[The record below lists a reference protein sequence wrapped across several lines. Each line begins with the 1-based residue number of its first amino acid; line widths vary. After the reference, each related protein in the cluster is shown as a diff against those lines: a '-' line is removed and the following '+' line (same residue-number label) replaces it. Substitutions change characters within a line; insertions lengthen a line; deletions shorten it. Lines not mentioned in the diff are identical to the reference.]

1 MMKRTVPVLV
11 FLLVAATVAALAAPR
26 VTLILRNGDRIK
38 CELLDL
44 GGSGFEVK
52 SGADVSRLP
61 AGDVALID
69 YVGGAIPR
77 AEITKMQEGRAF
89 IVLRNGDMVYGRLT
103 DIGGDNPQRLTVRTA
118 DGNQEFSSNDVARIF
133 LARWEG
139 M

>member
-1 MMKRTVPVLV
+1 
-11 FLLVAATVAALAAPR
+11 
-26 VTLILRNGDRIK
+26 
-38 CELLDL
+38 
-44 GGSGFEVK
+44 VK
-52 SGADVSRLP
+52 SGADVSTLP
-61 AGDVALID
+61 AGDVALVD

-89 IVLRNGDMVYGRLT
+89 IVLRNGDIINGRLT